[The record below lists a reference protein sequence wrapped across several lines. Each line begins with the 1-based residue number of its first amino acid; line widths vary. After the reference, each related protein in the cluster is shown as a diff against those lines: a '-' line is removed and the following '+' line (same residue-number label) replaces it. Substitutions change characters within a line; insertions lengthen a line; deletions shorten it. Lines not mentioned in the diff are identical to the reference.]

1 MPILYTPDVPGVY
14 KSEDIYNRAIDG
26 DAPVTVRIVP
36 AVRSLV
42 TLPNNTLKM
51 VISVDLDPHSLTYY
65 NSTLGDVIFALAD
78 PTADILN
85 YGTDKL
91 MLYYDPRQSP
101 VRIIVDGK
109 LQITG
114 ENSIGYRIIRTDN
127 EGNRVVI
134 SARLDINN
142 NILSDVIPITDVDVN
157 HLLVCQ
163 TGHTLFSISSGEE
176 VTLEVLDSAGVV
188 TITAQLTTK
197 EATILNTLELSSN
210 PIIGFDA
217 DCSQVR
223 GDDWV
228 IYLGQNI
235 DELSIFPYLSFADG
249 KHQHVTIDGMST
261 YMYGYESINNTFP
274 GNQYQIVIKYF
285 LGKDETST
293 INEDVDGFRFVTLT
307 KNVVIDSM
315 EKYTFSKVS
324 VIPIWST
331 SQGRYSLRFVAYHET
346 RNAFTDITSTIEYVT
361 GFVFDPAR
369 INQQQE
375 IHFTAP
381 FRNPDGTQSDT
392 DYNQTFFI
400 TVATPSANEPF
411 LISETTD
418 GIAYGAQNA
427 LYDRPRIYYDADIHK
442 YFISSATFTTTAEL
456 LHNFYYAALPPWLPA
471 TETEPP
477 VPTHFM
483 VRDATTLRPL
493 LLAPQALND
502 YDNAMTFLTLTAP
515 ANAYVNSTVV
525 VEWLIST
532 SNGITVLY
540 SVPVEVLLSTVGYNG

>member
-14 KSEDIYNRAIDG
+14 KSEDIYNRVVDG
-26 DAPVTVRIVP
+26 NSPIAVRIVP

-51 VISVDLDPHSLTYY
+51 VIAVDLDPNSLTYF
-65 NSTLGDVIFALAD
+65 NSTLGDVIFSLAD
-78 PTADILN
+78 PTADIVN

-101 VRIIVDGK
+101 VRIIVDEK
-109 LQITG
+109 LQISG
-114 ENSIGYRIIRTDN
+114 ENSIGYRIIRTDSD
-127 EGNRVVI
+127 GNRVVI
-134 SARLDINN
+134 SARLGINN
-142 NILSDVIPITDVDVN
+142 NILSEVIPITDTGVN
-157 HLLVCQ
+157 HRLVCQ
-163 TGHTLFSISSGEE
+163 TGHTLFSITSGEE
-176 VTLEVLDSAGVV
+176 VTLEVLDSAGVM

-210 PIIGFDA
+210 PITGFDA
-217 DCSQVR
+217 ECSQVR

-235 DELSIFPYLSFADG
+235 NELSIFPYLSYADD
-249 KHQHVTIDGMST
+249 KRQHVTIDNMST

-307 KNVVIDSM
+307 KNVVIDSL

-324 VIPIWST
+324 VVPLWNPT
-331 SQGRYSLRFVAYHET
+331 QGRYSLRFIAYHET
-346 RNAFTDITSTIEYVT
+346 RNAFTDITADIEYIT
-361 GFVFDPAR
+361 GFVFDSAR
-369 INQQQE
+369 VNQQQE

-381 FRNPDGTQSDT
+381 FTNPDGTPSDT

-400 TVATPSANEPF
+400 TVSTPDANEPF

-418 GIAYGAQNA
+418 GIAYGSQNA
-427 LYDRPRIYYDADIHK
+427 LYDRPRIFFDDDINQ

-456 LHNFYYAALPPWLPA
+456 LHNFYYAALPPWLTT

-493 LLAPQALND
+493 LLAPQALSD
-502 YDNAMTFLTLTAP
+502 YDNAMTFLTLSAP
-515 ANAYVNSTVV
+515 VNAYVNSTVL

-532 SNGITVLY
+532 SNGLTVLY